1 MKLNLNKTLV
11 LFSGAFLLSFGAFA
25 QGEEGGGNAV
35 VDVMLWISYIMIIV
49 AAIAAVVLSFL
60 KTTGDKSGLVKSGLM
75 LGVILVLFIIGYV
88 LSGSEVT
95 EVYQNFGV
103 TEGRSKFIGGMLI
116 TTYLMIA
123 IAVVGF
129 VYSRI
134 KDLFNT

>member
-1 MKLNLNKTLV
+1 MKLNLNKTLA

-49 AAIAAVVLSFL
+49 AAVAAVVMSFL
-60 KTTGDKSGLVKSGLM
+60 KTTGDKSGLVKSGIM

-95 EVYQNFGV
+95 AVYQNFGV